1 MPAGQPRAP
10 GDDRHVLM
18 RIENTFDV
26 PASAD
31 ESWRL
36 LNDVPAMVTCMPGAE
51 LVKVVGDDAW
61 QAKLHVKLGP
71 IALQFIADVTRVQV
85 DEARHRAVL
94 AVKAREAKGRGSA
107 EATIESSLAPADE
120 GTRVALVT
128 ELALRGAV
136 AQYGRGVVAD
146 VAARLTA
153 PCTGP
158 DNVAKGSVTGLEL
171 AGQAYF
177 NNVPGLDRMLPG
189 LGEGL
194 RHLGELH
201 VHSTASRTC
210 TIRSPR
216 SIARRT
222 EYVQQRLAEPVRLRH
237 QRPAVHAR
245 CRSSTCRR
253 TRTTSCSC
261 MTAARCRHAWP
272 IAGASRF
279 LQGVG
284 GERHG
289 R

>member
-120 GTRVALVT
+120 GTRVALS
-128 ELALRGAV
+128 LANTIPDGAKV
-136 AQYGRGVVAD
+136 HPATPPGAPAPVP
-146 VAARLTA
+146 AAPAA
-153 PCTGP
+153 PAAPVNPPAATSPSQPPAATG
-158 DNVAKGSVTGLEL
+158 T
-171 AGQAYF
+171 
-177 NNVPGLDRMLPG
+177 
-189 LGEGL
+189 
-194 RHLGELH
+194 
-201 VHSTASRTC
+201 
-210 TIRSPR
+210 
-216 SIARRT
+216 
-222 EYVQQRLAEPVRLRH
+222 QQR
-237 QRPAVHAR
+237 
-245 CRSSTCRR
+245 
-253 TRTTSCSC
+253 
-261 MTAARCRHAWP
+261 
-272 IAGASRF
+272 
-279 LQGVG
+279 
-284 GERHG
+284 
-289 R
+289 

>member
-1 MPAGQPRAP
+1 
-10 GDDRHVLM
+10 M

-26 PASAD
+26 PASAE

-107 EATIESSLAPADE
+107 EATIESSLAPAGE

-153 PCTGP
+153 QFAEC
-158 DNVAKGSVTGLEL
+158 VAGKLRSTPEL
-171 AGQAYF
+171 QHDPSPPAEPAPIG
-177 NNVPGLDRMLPG
+177 G
-189 LGEGL
+189 LGL
-194 RHLGELH
+194 VFAALW
-201 VHSTASRTC
+201 
-210 TIRSPR
+210 RSLF
-216 SIARRT
+216 RR
-222 EYVQQRLAEPVRLRH
+222 
-237 QRPAVHAR
+237 
-245 CRSSTCRR
+245 
-253 TRTTSCSC
+253 
-261 MTAARCRHAWP
+261 
-272 IAGASRF
+272 GK
-279 LQGVG
+279 
-284 GERHG
+284 ER
-289 R
+289 